1 MFNRA
6 IQTSHSQP
14 VTNILQ
20 KFAYLNG
27 SCNSIGV
34 VMHNYYTYFYSHYT
48 IITAYDDTIV
58 KHYVTDNSFN
68 QSTENV

>member
-1 MFNRA
+1 
-6 IQTSHSQP
+6 
-14 VTNILQ
+14 
-20 KFAYLNG
+20 
-27 SCNSIGV
+27 
-34 VMHNYYTYFYSHYT
+34 MHNYYTYFYSHYT